1 MSIVTDVISV
11 TNDLGEG
18 PIWYPEENA
27 LYWVDIGRAEVFRFR
42 PETGE
47 QNVCAL
53 DSVVSALGIWS
64 EQKFVAATEN
74 GFSVLRT
81 KDPGLARIDHFLE
94 GEHGARLNDAKVGPG
109 GRFWAG
115 MLHESRKN
123 GVLYCLCPD
132 GSVREADIELVAP
145 NGLDWAP
152 GGETIYITDSRRG
165 AIIEFDFDVSTG
177 ALSGRRI
184 FAEVPE
190 GEGVPDGL
198 TVDAN
203 GSVWSVRFQG
213 GSVVRYDPRGQV
225 ETSIDLPV
233 ACPTSCAFGGKHLD
247 NLYVTSSR
255 AHTPPSERTEL
266 DGSVL
271 CLDTGVQGTKS
282 FRYAS

>member
-64 EQKFVAATEN
+64 EQKFVAATES

-115 MLHESRKN
+115 MLHESRKKR
-123 GVLYCLCPD
+123 C
-132 GSVREADIELVAP
+132 
-145 NGLDWAP
+145 
-152 GGETIYITDSRRG
+152 
-165 AIIEFDFDVSTG
+165 AILS
-177 ALSGRRI
+177 LSGR
-184 FAEVPE
+184 F
-190 GEGVPDGL
+190 
-198 TVDAN
+198 
-203 GSVWSVRFQG
+203 
-213 GSVVRYDPRGQV
+213 
-225 ETSIDLPV
+225 
-233 ACPTSCAFGGKHLD
+233 
-247 NLYVTSSR
+247 SSR
-255 AHTPPSERTEL
+255 SGYRVGRSEWTGL
-266 DGSVL
+266 DSGWRNHL
-271 CLDTGVQGTKS
+271 HN
-282 FRYAS
+282 